1 MLESKRPCATHQ
13 PDSGPSVTIWV
24 GLGCPMEDRY
34 KRILRIAIVIGVA
47 LGSGHVVQSNTPAS
61 QRADG
66 QVKPVPKDIVQLSA
80 ELPKTSSMA
89 ETGTS
94 EELPLIVPGPARQP
108 LAAVPMTLPQ
118 PEARVEIAS
127 PDCETSL
134 DIDAAPGAMIEV
146 ALSSP
151 CRADQRVVLRH
162 AALTVT
168 YRTNAAGLLVASIPA
183 MRESADISVLFRDG
197 TVASATV
204 DVPEA
209 DAYRRFGVQWLG
221 GQAFQVNAFEDGA
234 DFGDPGHIS
243 SANPGR
249 PDTRL
254 LARHGF
260 LSVLGSDQVPAP
272 LLAEIYTFPTGSAR
286 VPVLVEAAVTSD
298 TCNRDLVGQMIE
310 AKRGEIT
317 TSDLAVSMPGCDAVG
332 QYLELKNLRPGTKLA
347 SAD

>member
-1 MLESKRPCATHQ
+1 
-13 PDSGPSVTIWV
+13 
-24 GLGCPMEDRY
+24 MEDRY
-34 KRILRIAIVIGVA
+34 KRILRIAIVIGIA

-66 QVKPVPKDIVQLSA
+66 QSKPVPKDIVQLSA
-80 ELPKTSSMA
+80 ELPKSSSMA
-89 ETGTS
+89 EPGAGA
-94 EELPLIVPGPARQP
+94 ELPLIVPGPARQP
-108 LAAVPMTLPQ
+108 QATAPMTLPQ
-118 PEARVEIAS
+118 PEARVELSS
-127 PDCETSL
+127 PACETSL
-134 DIDAAPGAMIEV
+134 DVTVEPGAMMDIS
-146 ALSSP
+146 LSSP
-151 CRADQRVVLRH
+151 CHPDQRVVVRH

-168 YRTNAAGLLVASIPA
+168 YRTNAAGSLDASIPA
-183 MRESADISVLFRDG
+183 MREAAEISVLFHDG
-197 TVASATV
+197 SVASATV

-243 SANPGR
+243 SANPGK
-249 PDTRL
+249 PDIRL
-254 LARHGF
+254 LAQHGF

-272 LLAEIYTFPTGSAR
+272 LLAEIYTFPSAASR

-310 AKRGEIT
+310 ARRGEIT

-347 SAD
+347 AAD